1 MIPPRLVWLL
11 LGITLL
17 ASNALASEPMHTALT
32 PVADDCQ
39 KWLAGRK
46 YKTVCI
52 AEIVGPRTY
61 PTSAGPGIRLVMVE
75 LLRERHFD
83 VKDRAPIAISISYRP
98 RDVADGRDRDHKR
111 LVVYL
116 RVVFS
121 DSRETELD
129 DFETKIEHDEA
140 VPIFL
145 GTSLNRSGPA
155 DASAPVGEVV
165 QFFEPKTHFDGTT
178 VLAGEKSPF
187 GLEVLVNGA
196 PVPPQD
202 RDGLAYTPLRR
213 EQEYTVRLV
222 NRSEIEAAV
231 RLSVDGL
238 NVFTFCDEK
247 QPATQSDGKPNPKR
261 GEPLFDLF
269 LVPAGGS
276 VEVPGWMISRSKV
289 LGFKVTSYPDTAGAQ
304 LGRDH
309 SPTGTITATFSAA
322 WEKGQK
328 PPPGEPPTT
337 RGPGDD
343 GTGFGKPKAIDARP
357 VERQVGVV
365 RASVSVRYSSAK

>member
-1 MIPPRLVWLL
+1 MIPPRLVGLV
-11 LGITLL
+11 LGI
-17 ASNALASEPMHTALT
+17 ALSAGHCRASEPIRTALT

-46 YKTVCI
+46 YTAVCI

-75 LLRERHFD
+75 LLRQRQFE
-83 VKDRAPIAISISYRP
+83 VKERAPIAISISYKP
-98 RDVADGRDRDHKR
+98 RDVADGRDRDRKR
-111 LVVYL
+111 LVVDL

-129 DFETKIEHDEA
+129 DFETRIEHTEA
-140 VPIFL
+140 VQIFL
-145 GTSLNRSGPA
+145 GASINRSASP
-155 DASAPVGEVV
+155 DASGTGGEAVE
-165 QFFEPKTHFDGTT
+165 FFEPKTHFDGTT
-178 VLAGEKSPF
+178 VLAGAKSPY
-187 GLEVLVNGA
+187 GLEVRVNGA
-196 PVPPQD
+196 AVPPQD
-202 RDGLAYTPLRR
+202 RDGLAFTPLRR
-213 EQEYTVRLV
+213 EQEYTVRLF
-222 NRSEIEAAV
+222 NRSETEAAV
-231 RLSVDGL
+231 RLSIDGL
-238 NVFTFCDEK
+238 NVFTFLEDK
-247 QPATQSDGKPNPKR
+247 QPATLADGKPNPRR
-261 GEPLFDLF
+261 GEPRFDLF

-289 LGFKVTSYPDTAGAQ
+289 LGFKVTSYPDTALAQ
-304 LGRDH
+304 LGRDQ

-322 WEKGQK
+322 WPKGQK
-328 PPPGEPPTT
+328 PPAGEPPTA

-365 RASVSVRYSSAK
+365 RASVSVRYSSMK